1 MKGKVTIERALSKL
15 GIASRG
21 ETKQWIKEGRLYL
34 NGSVVINP
42 HDWVVP
48 EESSFMLDGKLL
60 TPSKEQTIILHKPK
74 GFVTTAKDEKGR
86 QTIYDLLPKNLHHLH
101 PVGRLDMHTTG
112 LLLLTTN
119 TRFSSYMT
127 NPKNKIKRVYLVTVR
142 GMVTEHDL
150 KLLLQGIEDGGEK
163 LQADDV
169 VIRKASN
176 KESHL
181 IITLT
186 EGKNREIRRMLLAI
200 SHEVISLKRVS
211 FGEFEL
217 GNLPVGK
224 WRDITSQ
231 VLGCNR

>member
-1 MKGKVTIERALSKL
+1 VKGKVTIERALSKL

-34 NGSVVINP
+34 NGAIVVNP

-60 TPSKEQTIILHKPK
+60 TPSKEQIIILHKPK

-86 QTIYDLLPKNLHHLH
+86 QTIYDLLPTSLQHLH

-119 TRFSSYMT
+119 TQFSSYMT

-142 GMVTEHDL
+142 GMVAQEDIQR
-150 KLLLQGIEDGGEK
+150 LLDGIEDAGET

-181 IITLT
+181 VITLT

-200 SHEVISLKRVS
+200 SHEVIALKRVS
-211 FGEFEL
+211 FGKFEL
-217 GNLPVGK
+217 GDLPIGK
-224 WRDITSQ
+224 WRDITGL